1 MTEKFE
7 KDGWRGFLNLC
18 SSAETPD
25 ELGELLWLFLTP
37 EERKDV
43 ATRYLIV
50 RELIEG
56 KKPQRDLAKEL
67 GVSIAKITRG
77 SNFLKLINKQL
88 RRRLETLS

>member
-1 MTEKFE
+1 MRDEFE
-7 KDGWRGFLNLC
+7 EDGWRGFLTLC

-50 RELIEG
+50 RELIDG
-56 KKPQRDLAKEL
+56 KKTQRDLAKEL

-77 SNFLKLINKQL
+77 SNFLKLINEKL
-88 RRRLETLS
+88 RRRLENLS